1 MPLCPPSLYKSTPTH
16 YPKQSPPCAHA
27 PATHS
32 PCCLSAIPAAA
43 WWNLKQYFAFYPPFA
58 GDPLPAEKRRR
69 WFDNPTNASSVLMSK
84 DYVYTWHI
92 WQHWCN
98 ISTYRLQL
106 SSFFGVD
113 LCNFSEG
120 QPMQIMAK
128 DSKVC
133 TAQRWTVQYMCTV
146 LCWH

>member
-1 MPLCPPSLYKSTPTH
+1 MTCG
-16 YPKQSPPCAHA
+16 CAHVL
-27 PATHS
+27 P
-32 PCCLSAIPAAA
+32 
-43 WWNLKQYFAFYPPFA
+43 
-58 GDPLPAEKRRR
+58 GDPLAAEKRRR
-69 WFDNPTNASSVLMSK
+69 WFDNPANASRVVLSK

-113 LCNFSEG
+113 LCTFSEG

-128 DSKVC
+128 DSKV
-133 TAQRWTVQYMCTV
+133 RM
-146 LCWH
+146 LP